1 MQGTVI
7 NVMSKAKK
15 KTQIRN
21 LGAHN
26 AQIGKAVGNRDDS
39 LKGFNFD
46 VLELGGEKSISN
58 YDKYIKEHMHIGYNA
73 YKEDLKEGDFILPRD
88 GKDISKVESIV
99 VAPDIK
105 VPLKDLKDFNFTEVK
120 SFFLDY
126 IFTFMK
132 NDIKFKDIKIL
143 SAKVHCN
150 EVFYPRFKTI
160 EKDGKEVLVKL
171 SKEESRELAYIKV
184 HMHVDYIPL
193 VETEKKGIKFLKCS
207 SKDIWKSVKGRYFDS
222 FREYND
228 RLYAV
233 LGKEYNFDRGEKW
246 EEWDERVQKKNNGEA
261 VKGTIKLSEWQIQQ
275 EEEMNNKYIAQLD
288 EERQKHNEKS
298 EEYKKLS
305 KEIEA
310 QKNELYVTFQQQEME
325 YNRQIKEKNIEL
337 EKKKKEIASKEQE
350 IKDKEKAIKTK
361 DSEIASK
368 DAAIKDMENEIAY
381 KENQIKDVDN
391 LMVDTDK
398 LREELK
404 QDKIDL
410 EKQKKEYNLKKA
422 WMQEECSKADA
433 KVKSA
438 QDAVKIAASLEADLQ
453 NKLITEQEAEKQ
465 MELTGIDKL
474 ISDNTFEET
483 PLLNKLI
490 AGQKKKNGDEEGDVN
505 INIGVGR

>member
-1 MQGTVI
+1 MHGTVI

-26 AQIGKAVGNRDDS
+26 AQVGKAVGNRDDS

-73 YKEDLKEGDFILPRD
+73 YKEDLKEGDFVLPRD

-105 VPLKDLKDFNFTEVK
+105 VPLKDLKNFDFTEVK
-120 SFFLDY
+120 NFFLDY
-126 IFTFMK
+126 VFTFMK
-132 NDIKFKDIKIL
+132 NDIKFKDVKIL

-305 KEIEA
+305 EEIEA

-325 YNRQIKEKNIEL
+325 YNRQIKEKDIEL
-337 EKKKKEIASKEQE
+337 EKKKREVASKEQE
-350 IKDKEKAIKTK
+350 IKDKEEAIKTK
-361 DSEIASK
+361 DKEIASK
-368 DAAIKDMENEIAY
+368 DATIKDKENEIAD
-381 KENQIKDVDN
+381 KENQIKDVDK
-391 LMVDTDK
+391 LMIDTDK
-398 LREELK
+398 LRAELE

-410 EKQKKEYNLKKA
+410 EKQIQDGLELREWAKKEYAKAESILEGSQDIIRLMTMLELKLKG
-422 WMQEECSKADA
+422 
-433 KVKSA
+433 
-438 QDAVKIAASLEADLQ
+438 
-453 NKLITEQEAEKQ
+453 KLITEQEAKKQ

-474 ISDNTFEET
+474 IRDNTIEET

-490 AGQKKKNGDEEGDVN
+490 AEQKKKNGDEEGDVN